1 MQKLFIPLLFII
13 AFITQ
18 AKAQQRL
25 FDQSVQ
31 LKTCNIS
38 IEANSFIATTT
49 IEMEFYNPKDQEV
62 EALQTFQ
69 LNRGQVITDFQLELN
84 GKYREGSIEERWKA
98 RQAYSSIV
106 GKRIDPALLQMNGQ
120 DHYSLNIYPVPAK
133 SSRRIKF
140 TITQMMKAENSKLTY
155 DLPLNFTGS
164 TSAFNLDIQIKN
176 PVSIPYVNKGLLE
189 NYFFDMGNSNASV
202 LMQAKD
208 ITLNKPVSFS
218 INQFTNEPQI
228 CISKHNGKNNF
239 LMRLFPE
246 VPAYYFAKPGAINVY
261 WDVSLSGKER
271 NLTKELNYLEK
282 YITENEIDNTTI
294 FLFNHQLQGTIV
306 FNRLKDNFATIRN
319 YLSNYKYTGATSL
332 GNLNFNNVLADRILL
347 FSDCINS
354 VGSARPKPGA
364 VQVNCIVSNYR
375 YSYNDLYDI
384 IGITGGSVIDLYN
397 TDIKTSVKKTDSAEN
412 FLYRFNT
419 AHISLNENFPL
430 KLGKSIL
437 LSGTFDQSDNLELIY
452 GNNSSMNKSENYFL
466 SVAENCD
473 EETYKKMRML
483 KEYDSLMYGDVG
495 YYDWQNKIIFGLTEK
510 VVTPQTSYLVLER
523 IEDYIKYKIAP
534 PKELEEK
541 CAEMNYVYKQEYK
554 IKALKTFTEQDVLEQ
569 VVNNYNRRITWWSKD
584 EALID
589 LTQPVPEKIN
599 TSLAANTI
607 TGNDKRV
614 SGADMNQ
621 VYLKSP
627 PNNLQ
632 EVVVTGGYGIRRSLK
647 TTSGNTQVVSSEQL
661 NTIRNTNI
669 NEALAGKVAGI
680 QLRGQS
686 GAKLGSSGTIR
697 LHGVNSLGGGTGLLY
712 VLDGTRVAADD
723 INTDDVENVTLLQG
737 PSAAAIFG
745 PDGSN
750 GAMVITSKR
759 ARRNYSYN
767 YWHEYKLNSMEDVDY
782 VQEMKKVFSY
792 QLWDTYEELE
802 KENKGNIGFYFEMAD
817 FFFEKNMPDRADE
830 AMNNAIELCRGSSY
844 GLKLAAYIYEKWKF
858 FDKAIVIYHGILN
871 ADADN
876 LSAKRDLALAYVQN
890 KDFEAAVKT
899 YYSIITNP
907 VSENY
912 WGNIKEN
919 ALAEM
924 NAVIALRKKE
934 FDISYINPNLL
945 KLLPVDLRVTA
956 ETNNNYVSNLQ
967 IIEPGNSV
975 CNFIKANT
983 VNGGSLL
990 SKHSFG
996 SIYSIGEYAIKDA
1009 VAGNYR
1015 VKVNADGYN
1024 NYPAT
1029 IPNYVRIIVFKN
1041 FQKEN
1046 MKIEVKNFDLD
1057 NQYGVIELDEVKW

>member
-1 MQKLFIPLLFII
+1 MAIV
-13 AFITQ
+13 TQ
-18 AKAQQRL
+18 SSAQQRL
-25 FDQSVQ
+25 FDQAVQ

-38 IEANSFIATTT
+38 IEANSFIATTV

-62 EALQTFQ
+62 EALQTFK
-69 LNRGQVITDFQLELN
+69 LNRGQVITDFQLELD

-98 RQAYSSIV
+98 RQAYNSIV

-120 DHYSLNIYPVPAK
+120 DYYSLNIYPVPAK

-140 TITQMMKAENSKLTY
+140 TITQMMKAENLKLIY
-155 DLPLNFTGS
+155 DLPLNFTGN
-164 TSAFNLDIQIKN
+164 TSVFNLDIQIKN

-189 NYFFDMGNSNASV
+189 NYFFDMGKSTASV

-208 ITLNKPVSFS
+208 ITLNKPLSFS

-228 CISKHNGKNNF
+228 CISKHSGKNNF

-246 VPAYYFAKPGAINVY
+246 VPVYYPAKPASINVY

-282 YITENEIDNTTI
+282 YIAENEIDKTTI

-306 FNRLKDNFATIRN
+306 FNRLKDNFASIRS
-319 YLSNYKYTGATSL
+319 YLSTYKYTGATSL

-354 VGSARPKPGA
+354 IGSTRPKPGA
-364 VQVNCIVSNYR
+364 VQVNCIISNYR
-375 YSYNDLYDI
+375 YSYNDLYGI
-384 IGITGGSVIDLYN
+384 IGITGGSIIDLYN
-397 TDIKTSVKKTDSAEN
+397 ADIKTAVKKTDSAEN
-412 FLYRFNT
+412 FLYRYNA
-419 AHISLNENFPL
+419 AHISMNENFPL

-437 LSGTFDQSDNLELIY
+437 LSGTFEQSDNLELIY
-452 GNNSSMNKSENYFL
+452 GNNTAMNKSENYFL
-466 SVAENCD
+466 SAAENCD
-473 EETYKKMRML
+473 ETTYKKMRML
-483 KEYDSLMYGDVG
+483 KSYDSLMYGDDG
-495 YYDWQNKIIFGLTEK
+495 YYRWQNMIIFGLAER

-554 IKALKTFTEQDVLEQ
+554 INALKTFTEQDALAQ
-569 VVNNYNRRITWWSKD
+569 VVNNYNRRITWWNKD

-589 LTQPVPEKIN
+589 LDKPVPEKTN
-599 TSLAANTI
+599 TSLAANSVPVKDKTV
-607 TGNDKRV
+607 TGIN
-614 SGADMNQ
+614 MNQ
-621 VYLKSP
+621 VNFKTTGSELK
-627 PNNLQ
+627 
-632 EVVVTGGYGIRRSLK
+632 EVVVTGGYGIKRSLK
-647 TTSGNTQVVSSEQL
+647 TASANVQYVSGLQL

-686 GAKLGSSGTIR
+686 GAKLSSVGSIR
-697 LHGVNSLGGGTGLLY
+697 LRGVNSLTGSTGLLY
-712 VLDGTRVAADD
+712 VLDGTRVAAED
-723 INTDDVENVTLLQG
+723 INTDDLEEVTLLQG
-737 PSAAAIFG
+737 PAAAAIFG

-750 GAMVITSKR
+750 GAMIITSKR
-759 ARRNYSYN
+759 AKRNYSYN
-767 YWHEYKLNSMEDVDY
+767 YWHEYKLSSMEDVDY
-782 VQEMKKVFSY
+782 VQEMKKAFSY
-792 QLWDTYEELE
+792 ELWDTYLELE
-802 KENKGNIGFYFEMAD
+802 NENKDNIGFYFEMAD
-817 FFFEKNMPDRADE
+817 FFFEKNMPGRAEE
-830 AMNNAIELCRGSSY
+830 AMHNAIELCRGSSY

-858 FDKAIVIYHGILN
+858 FDKAIVLYHGILN
-871 ADADN
+871 TDAGN
-876 LSAKRDLALAYVQN
+876 LPAKRDLALAYVQN

-899 YYSIITNP
+899 YYSIIINP
-907 VSENY
+907 ASENY
-912 WGNIKEN
+912 YGNVKEN

-945 KLLPVDLRVTA
+945 KLLPVDLRITA
-956 ETNNNYVSNLQ
+956 ETNHYYVNNLQ
-967 IIEPGNSV
+967 ITEPGNSV
-975 CNFIKANT
+975 CNFKKANT

-990 SKHSFG
+990 SKYSYG
-996 SIYSIGEYAIKDA
+996 RIYSIGEYAIKNA

-1015 VKVNADGYN
+1015 VKVNADGYSD
-1024 NYPAT
+1024 YPAR
-1029 IPNYVRIIVFKN
+1029 IPTYVRVIVFKN
-1041 FQKEN
+1041 FQREN
-1046 MKIEVKNFDLD
+1046 MEIEVKNFDLD